1 MNFELNTY
9 RILKAIFTK
18 FEKLRQNLNTY
29 LNIYIDATNKLFT
42 YYINPIQ
49 DQYIQFLPKVQV
61 FHCWQELQ
69 PQLHLRHPSLP
80 LQLLFLQSWVQLHHR
95 HWLRRQRQKLS
106 LSHLLRRHL
115 RDRLDQL
122 LPCPPPFSPLSSFL
136 FPLSLWELDAR
147 IHPLNKNNI
156 TKIEI

>member
-61 FHCWQELQ
+61 FHC
-69 PQLHLRHPSLP
+69 
-80 LQLLFLQSWVQLHHR
+80 
-95 HWLRRQRQKLS
+95 
-106 LSHLLRRHL
+106 
-115 RDRLDQL
+115 
-122 LPCPPPFSPLSSFL
+122 
-136 FPLSLWELDAR
+136 
-147 IHPLNKNNI
+147 
-156 TKIEI
+156 